1 MNKKEVIIKTAK
13 GTIKGETEKAEKE
26 LQKEIESLSE
36 KELKTV
42 CAAIEAGYTD
52 IDECLSDLKNEYIY
66 LTGAANL
73 EEEAEDQINCE
84 EENVPDWIKR
94 YVNIEML
101 ANDLVYDNY
110 YETKYGVLHTEKI
123 LEKKET
129 Q

>member
-1 MNKKEVIIKTAK
+1 M
-13 GTIKGETEKAEKE
+13 
-26 LQKEIESLSE
+26 
-36 KELKTV
+36 KTV

-52 IDECLSDLKNEYIY
+52 INECLSDLKNEYIY

-73 EEEAEDQINCE
+73 EEEAEDQINE
-84 EENVPDWIKR
+84 EDVPDWIKC

-101 ANDLVYDNY
+101 SNDLVYDNY

-123 LEKKET
+123 LEKREI